1 MQSDDFNIYNFIKM
15 NKGSIWWVIC
25 YSAIVSICTVIY
37 PYCLKYVIDYMISL
51 HNFKKLGWILVGM
64 VIILLFQVLFSFIS
78 SRLLSVVVQKYIL
91 LTKTKILSKV
101 VGNYLLSTDDV
112 AKIRTTFASD
122 FELVGNDFV
131 MVILQATQ
139 SILVLVCYIIA
150 LVTLNKLL
158 ALIVL
163 VSIPFVWLI
172 NMSLGR
178 LIEIYYGNVQQKLD
192 EVGKNLTELIGTRTL
207 AIAFG
212 FVKSQYQNSIRKNTE
227 LKNLNTSYTTVITF
241 ANSCTA
247 IVSIVAPFIVL
258 AVGSD
263 MVLKKII
270 TVGTLLTIFTYAG
283 IIFMPISELLGI
295 MPLWKELKV
304 SSERINYCLSLRKS
318 NTEFISFDNDTQ
330 IINYRGLSI
339 GYNDNIIASNL
350 TGQIN
355 HGLTYLI
362 GNNGSGKSTF
372 AKTIAGL
379 LEYSVGKICL
389 NKDYKVTYLDND
401 SHLFSGS
408 VMFNLT
414 AGLDSYDT
422 DKLEELIQLLNL
434 ASLLEKTSD
443 SLSLGQIQKIKLC
456 RALLGI
462 ENNLLILDEVI
473 SNIDKST
480 QKEVY
485 SYLMKNRYNVL
496 IIDHNLDMEK
506 YDNIIKF

>member
-1 MQSDDFNIYNFIKM
+1 MQSDDFNIYKFIKM

-25 YSAIVSICTVIY
+25 CSAIVSICTVIY

-64 VIILLFQVLFSFIS
+64 VIILLLQVLFSFIS

-91 LTKTKILSKV
+91 LAKTKILSKV

-283 IIFMPISELLGI
+283 TIFMPISELLGI

-330 IINYRGLSI
+330 
-339 GYNDNIIASNL
+339 
-350 TGQIN
+350 
-355 HGLTYLI
+355 
-362 GNNGSGKSTF
+362 
-372 AKTIAGL
+372 
-379 LEYSVGKICL
+379 
-389 NKDYKVTYLDND
+389 
-401 SHLFSGS
+401 
-408 VMFNLT
+408 
-414 AGLDSYDT
+414 
-422 DKLEELIQLLNL
+422 
-434 ASLLEKTSD
+434 
-443 SLSLGQIQKIKLC
+443 
-456 RALLGI
+456 
-462 ENNLLILDEVI
+462 
-473 SNIDKST
+473 
-480 QKEVY
+480 
-485 SYLMKNRYNVL
+485 L
-496 IIDHNLDMEK
+496 IIEV
-506 YDNIIKF
+506 